1 MLVHNYCSPP
11 SHPLFYPFLTFLD
24 LVFLHK
30 IFVKT
35 YNWSALG
42 VFVVLSFFVFCFGG
56 EGGDKDTCYLSHL
69 CKKTNMKSGIA
80 CYYYIYSS
88 LQAAPL
94 LSSLPPQGRSKRLFT
109 LAYSMFLSC
118 GYYVNVPYI
127 SKSNTVFNLLY
138 LFARCLSPHPITDKD
153 TDKWLNTC
161 AYWVIIGLWRH

>member
-42 VFVVLSFFVFCFGG
+42 VFVAFGCFFGG
-56 EGGDKDTCYLSHL
+56 GKGVGEGVDNDICSQSHL
-69 CKKTNMKSGIA
+69 CNKEKYEKKSGIA

-88 LQAAPL
+88 LQAAPH
-94 LSSLPPQGRSKRLFT
+94 LSSLPPHGRSKRLFT

-118 GYYVNVPYI
+118 VVIMLMYHTFLNQIQYSICYTSLHDV
-127 SKSNTVFNLLY
+127 
-138 LFARCLSPHPITDKD
+138 CLSIRLRIRT
-153 TDKWLNTC
+153 L
-161 AYWVIIGLWRH
+161 ISG